1 MRWSLHR
8 GYALRFAEVGFTPS
22 HFLSVSQM
30 VDIIAAIPADYKA
43 KLSPFLKAKPIRSAS
58 GVSVVAVMSK
68 PHRCPHIH
76 FTGNVCVYCPG
87 GPDSDFEYST
97 QAYTGYEP
105 TSMRAI
111 RSRYNPYLQTRDRVT
126 QLRSLGHTVDK
137 VCCLLPVF
145 SSTYAP
151 RRYTHPTPSN
161 DG

>member
-1 MRWSLHR
+1 
-8 GYALRFAEVGFTPS
+8 
-22 HFLSVSQM
+22 M
-30 VDIIAAIPADYKA
+30 VDIIAAIPSDYKA

-111 RSRYNPYLQTRDRVT
+111 RSRYNPFLQTRDRVT

-137 VCCLLPVF
+137 VRSSRVLAKRLSSLYPPDAIKRRVWHVTKAISYGILLAILP
-145 SSTYAP
+145 SYAP
-151 RRYTHPTPSN
+151 SVCF
-161 DG
+161 D